1 MKAKQRNIHH
11 DITGKGRTGTGI
23 IEVQS
28 TQLAIPELEVLTE
41 NLMEQVCQ
49 SANLNRA
56 YKRVKSNKGSAGIDR
71 MRVNELGSYV
81 REHKEQLISCLL
93 DGSYTPQPVLQVM
106 IPKPGGGERQLGIP
120 TVVDR
125 LVQQAI
131 YQVLEPIYEPM
142 FSDSS
147 YGFRPK
153 RSAHMALKQA
163 KSYVES
169 GRTWVVDMDL
179 EKFFDRVNHD
189 ILMSRLARRI
199 KDKRLLKIIRRFL
212 QSGIMEDGV
221 VLDRHEG
228 TPQGGPLSP
237 LLSNVLLD
245 EVDKELERRGHKFC
259 RYADDQN
266 IYVSSQ
272 RAGERVY
279 ASIKRFLE
287 VKLKLKVNEAKST
300 VAQVSERK
308 FLGYRLLT
316 DGRLSLAPESV
327 KRARDKVRVLTKR
340 SRGRSFEQV
349 VSELNVFLKGWY
361 NYFKLIET
369 YSVFT
374 QLDGWIRRK
383 LRCYKLTQ
391 KKNFKSLF
399 RFLKSRG
406 IPEREARQLG
416 SSGKGVWRLSC
427 TQSLHRALDNAWFK
441 SQGLFSLSGNEL
453 EGKRTVGTAVCD
465 NACTVV

>member
-1 MKAKQRNIHH
+1 MKAKQRSIHH

-56 YKRVKSNKGSAGIDR
+56 YKRVKSNKGSAGIDG

-93 DGSYTPQPVLQVM
+93 DGSYIPQPVLQVM
-106 IPKPGGGERQLGIP
+106 IPKPGGGKRQLGIP

-147 YGFRPK
+147 YGFRTR

-189 ILMSRLARRI
+189 ILMSRLARTI

-212 QSGIMEDGV
+212 QSGIMQDGV
-221 VLDRHEG
+221 VVERYEG

-266 IYVSSQ
+266 VYVSSQ

-279 ASIKRFLE
+279 ASLKRFLE

-316 DGRLSLAPESV
+316 DGRLSLAPESL
-327 KRARDKVRVLTKR
+327 KRARDKVRALSKR

-427 TQSLHRALDNAWFK
+427 THTLHRALDKAWFK
-441 SQGLFSLSGNEL
+441 SQGLLSLSGN
-453 EGKRTVGTAVCD
+453 
-465 NACTVV
+465 